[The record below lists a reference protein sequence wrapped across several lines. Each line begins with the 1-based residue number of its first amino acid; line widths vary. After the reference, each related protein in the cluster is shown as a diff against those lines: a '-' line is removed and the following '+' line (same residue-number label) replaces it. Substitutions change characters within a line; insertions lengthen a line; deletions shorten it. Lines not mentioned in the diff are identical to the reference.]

1 MNGPSHRGGHQ
12 QMQMQHNQQGFNHN
26 IQNNTTLNHSNH
38 HIQNQNP
45 NQNPNQTFQTH
56 NTHQTQSGV
65 TGLSSHVTLAPNE
78 KRDYTGPAPDGTMT
92 LDVNEP
98 KPNNVTLEKSPMNQN
113 QRFGIQFGN
122 QLVIKNVLE
131 NSLADRHSDE
141 IRKGDIILKING
153 HDVQFMSKDE
163 AMQIAAQNR
172 NKLELLVKKTTGMT
186 VTVPISASNFDQISE
201 RFLGG
206 GNQMG
211 TGSRFQENSGQMAP
225 NGMNGEFSAMN
236 NTGIQQP
243 RIFENP
249 DKREIIFEKTK
260 KSLGIRLEGGNNAG
274 IFIGNIQ
281 PGSPADHQGFQV
293 GDRILE
299 VNGKNFKYLTH
310 EEAIMNLM
318 SIKEHSQVSIVVKAS
333 RDAFDKVKEANIRD
347 QFYIRTHF
355 KFDGDPKEPQWNLKF
370 NRGEVFLVYWL
381 WVVF

>member
-1 MNGPSHRGGHQ
+1 MEQPSRQPGHHQ
-12 QMQMQHNQQGFNHN
+12 QPF
-26 IQNNTTLNHSNH
+26 
-38 HIQNQNP
+38 
-45 NQNPNQTFQTH
+45 NQTFQTH

-65 TGLSSHVTLAPNE
+65 TGLSSHITLAPNE
-78 KRDYTGPAPDGTMT
+78 KRNYAGEGPDGTMT

-98 KPNNVTLEKSPMNQN
+98 KPSNVTLEKGPHNSN

-122 QLVIKNVLE
+122 QLVIRNVLE

-153 HDVQFMSKDE
+153 NDVQFMSKDE
-163 AMQIAAQNR
+163 AMSLAAQNR
-172 NKLELLVKKTTGMT
+172 NRLELLVKKTTGMT

-201 RFLGG
+201 GFL
-206 GNQMG
+206 NQNSRHHALNDSQPINQNNN
-211 TGSRFQENSGQMAP
+211 TGHAQ
-225 NGMNGEFSAMN
+225 GEFSSNPN
-236 NTGIQQP
+236 NAGLQQP
-243 RIFENP
+243 RIFDNP
-249 DKREIIFEKTK
+249 DKREIIFEKSK
-260 KSLGIRLEGGNNAG
+260 RSLGIRLEGGNNAG

-281 PGSPADHQGFQV
+281 PGSPADNQGFQV

-318 SIKEHSQVSIVVKAS
+318 SIKEQSQVSIVVKAS
-333 RDAFDKVKEANIRD
+333 RDAFDKVKESNIRD

-370 NRGEVFLVYWL
+370 NRGEVFLVYAQGAESL
-381 WVVF
+381 TKNTDSETSLTLFQTFRHPLPRTPSSKAS